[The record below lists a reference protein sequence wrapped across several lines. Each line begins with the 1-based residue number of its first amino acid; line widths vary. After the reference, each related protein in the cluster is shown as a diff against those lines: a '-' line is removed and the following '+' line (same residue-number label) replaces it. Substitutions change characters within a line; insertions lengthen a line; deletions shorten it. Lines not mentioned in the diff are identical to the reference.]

1 MAMDTHWHFLLSL
14 QTLIMPKLI
23 ERSDDRLA

>member
-1 MAMDTHWHFLLSL
+1 MEGEAPEAL